1 MLYDHPMQPI
11 FANDRGVKGD
21 EGSSSGQRFLQA
33 TTVLL
38 FVGLIALFCIVGMTV
53 WLGQRAD
60 NHLQEIIAARSIR
73 TAAVETRNALQ
84 TAEASQRGYLLTDN
98 EIYLAPYGT
107 SKIIANR
114 RLGELAAAVKERPEL
129 NVPVKRLRDLFDEK
143 FREMDATIN
152 LKRSRKDAEA
162 LAIVRTNRGK
172 RSTDEANV
180 FFSGIIL
187 AADDRLTTG
196 GQEQSGNAQLLR
208 RVSFVGALVILLVTA
223 AAIFAVSRYSRTLAE
238 ASEEVRELNRGLEKR
253 VADRTA
259 HLAQINEEVQRFAYI
274 VSHDLRAPLVNIMG
288 FTSELEQSL
297 RTVERALTA
306 PAGAANDELV
316 REAVENV
323 KVDVPEAIG
332 FIRSSTTK
340 MDSLI
345 NAILKLSREGSRRLL
360 IEDLDPKAIVDATL
374 AALRHQ
380 LQSADG
386 TVNLDIRVS
395 KVFSDRMS
403 LEQILSNILEN
414 AIKYRSRQRQ
424 LRIDVRMCRM
434 PSNEL
439 LIEIADNGRGIAE
452 ENLERVFELFRRS
465 GMLDQPGEGIGLAHV
480 RALVRNLKG
489 DVTLTSEP
497 DAGTTISIRLPN
509 LHSNAEART

>member
-1 MLYDHPMQPI
+1 MK
-11 FANDRGVKGD
+11 A
-21 EGSSSGQRFLQA
+21 GSSGRRVVRA

-38 FVGLIALFCIVGMTV
+38 FVGLVALLCIVGTTV

-60 NHLQEIIAARSIR
+60 SHLQEIIAARNIR
-73 TAAVETRNALQ
+73 TAAVEMRNAMQ
-84 TAEASQRGYLLTDN
+84 TAEASQRGYLLTGN

-107 SKIIANR
+107 SKVMAGR
-114 RLGELAAAVKERPEL
+114 RLGELARMVKDRPEL
-129 NVPVKRLRDLFDEK
+129 QVPVDRLGGLLDEK
-143 FREMDATIN
+143 FTEMDTTID
-152 LKRSRKDAEA
+152 LKRNRKDAEA
-162 LAIVRTNRGK
+162 LAIVQTNRGK

-180 FFSGIIL
+180 FFAGIIL

-196 GQEQSGNAQLLR
+196 GQEQSENARLLR
-208 RVSFVGALVILLVTA
+208 LVSLVGALVILVVTA

-238 ASEEVRELNRGLEKR
+238 AAEEVRELNRGLEKR
-253 VADRTA
+253 VAERTA
-259 HLAQINEEVQRFAYI
+259 HLAQMNEEVQRFAYI

-288 FTSELEQSL
+288 FTSELEQSM
-297 RTVERALTA
+297 RSVERALAA
-306 PAGAANDELV
+306 PADAPKNELV
-316 REAVENV
+316 REAIANV

-360 IEDLDPKAIVDATL
+360 IEELDLKAVVEQTL
-374 AALRHQ
+374 AALQHQ

-386 TVNLDIRVS
+386 TVNLDIGVAR
-395 KVFSDRMS
+395 VFSDRMS
-403 LEQILSNILEN
+403 LEQILSNVLEN
-414 AIKYRSRQRQ
+414 AIKYRSQQRK
-424 LRIDVRMCRM
+424 LRVDVRARRLADD
-434 PSNEL
+434 EL

-465 GMLDQPGEGIGLAHV
+465 GKLDQPGEGIGLAHV

-489 DVTLTSEP
+489 EITLASEP
-497 DAGTTISIRLPN
+497 DVGTTISIRLPN
-509 LHSNAEART
+509 PIPEWKREHERSRQACDYRHDRG